1 MVNIKKLGRNKMKAL
16 NDLEKRIAEYSDT
29 FDEDEAKMIRKRVQN
44 AGADEVFNSMST
56 KELKEFAGTDLPK
69 LNGQKYYG

>member
-1 MVNIKKLGRNKMKAL
+1 MKAL

-29 FDEDEAKMIRKRVQN
+29 FDEEEAKMIRKRVQN

-56 KELKEFAGTDLPK
+56 KELKEFAILIWIVFPILVGWLLPH
-69 LNGQKYYG
+69 